1 MIECGAELLSAS
13 ENLLTTMVD
22 HLREGVWVLDP
33 ADGVITSLNRS
44 GAESVGAD
52 RDSLVGTTFRT
63 LVEPKLSRSGWQ
75 LLLDQLQPSIPHV
88 ITTRMAHTGELSPP
102 VELTFIL
109 NPPDQASPGSR
120 GSISVISRDLTELVV
135 ANARAAS
142 GHELL
147 QTAFGAT
154 GDGIAIVDSAGRFEF
169 VNEAFENLVDLPHDR
184 IVSLSVFDPPWT
196 WLDGDGEPIN
206 PELTAE
212 SVSMRTGE
220 PTSAEGLRLYGNGR
234 SRSTELAVTIDIRS
248 EPRLDHMGNHDGTVV
263 ILRDR
268 TEHLRALE
276 ELLHLESID
285 PLTGL
290 MSRSR
295 VAEHTQET
303 IDRIR
308 SAVVTDDADGIAGT
322 QRVGVLHVDLDDF
335 RSINDTFGSSV
346 GDHVLVT
353 LAERFADLE
362 SRHVKVGRIGVDEFL
377 IVATGSGASL
387 EFDSRLRRLAEEV
400 QRRIDAPF
408 EVEGLELRFTSSIGI
423 SRFPGNGDDSA
434 ELLRTADAA
443 RSAARRDGAQRM
455 KLYDDSLDK
464 RSRTSI
470 ALDRDLRRAAAER
483 TLEVYYQP
491 IIDLRSGTI
500 AAAEALL
507 RWHHPEHGPISPA
520 VFIPTAEATGAIS
533 SISDMVVCTVAED
546 LAAWNSAGLMPP
558 NARIAINISS
568 TEFEQRGFIQRLM
581 STIDNAGV
589 PANQLELEITET
601 LLMRD
606 MEVTALRLRSL
617 DDLGFLVA
625 LDDFGTGYSSLS
637 YLHTLPLHT
646 LKVDR
651 CFVTELGNG
660 RSETIT
666 KAILALAQSL
676 GIGTVAEGV
685 ETDEQRDFLNN
696 QGCDMVQGYFY
707 APPLPQSAFE
717 KFLEE
722 HSPAS
727 AAIKL
732 PAIKLTA

>member
-1 MIECGAELLSAS
+1 MLTSA
-13 ENLLTTMVD
+13 VD
-22 HLREGVWVLDP
+22 HLREGVWILDS
-33 ADGVITSLNRS
+33 ADGVIASVNRS
-44 GAESVGAD
+44 GAGSVGSES
-52 RDSLVGTTFRT
+52 DSLIGTTFRA
-63 LVEPKLSRSGWQ
+63 LLEPGLSRSGWR
-75 LLLDQLQPSIPHV
+75 LLLEQLRPQVPHV
-88 ITTRMAHTGELSPP
+88 INTRMTHPDRSSLP
-102 VELTFIL
+102 VELTLIL
-109 NPPDQASPGSR
+109 NSAASEVAGVGSR
-120 GSISVISRDLTELVV
+120 GSISVVSRDLTEIV
-135 ANARAAS
+135 AANERAAS

-147 QTAFGAT
+147 QTAFGAAS
-154 GDGIAIVDSAGRFEF
+154 DGIAIVDAAGRFEY
-169 VNEAFENLVDLPHDR
+169 VNEAFEELVDLPHER
-184 IVSLSVFDPPWT
+184 IVDLSVFDPPWT
-196 WLDGDGEPIN
+196 WHRADGEPVN
-206 PELTAE
+206 PEMTPE
-212 SVSMRTGE
+212 STTMRTAL
-220 PTSAEGLRLYGNGR
+220 PARTDGLRLFGNGR
-234 SRSTELAVTIDIRS
+234 NRSIDQTVTVDVRS
-248 EPRLDHMGNHDGTVV
+248 EPRRDHSGGHDGTVIV
-263 ILRDR
+263 LRDR
-268 TEHLRALE
+268 SEHVRALE
-276 ELLHLESID
+276 ELQHLETVD

-295 VAEHTQET
+295 IAQHTQEMIEQIGAT
-303 IDRIR
+303 D
-308 SAVVTDDADGIAGT
+308 VVEYQGEDASGAT
-322 QRVGVLHVDLDDF
+322 RRVGVLHVDLDDF
-335 RSINDTFGSSV
+335 RSINDTFGPSV

-353 LAERFADLE
+353 LAERFGDLE

-377 IVATGSGASL
+377 IVATGAGASL
-387 EFDSRLRRLAEEV
+387 EFDARLRRLAEEV

-423 SRFPGNGDDSA
+423 SRYPGNGDDSA
-434 ELLRTADAA
+434 ELLRTADSA
-443 RSAARRDGAQRM
+443 RAAARRDGSARM
-455 KLYDDSLDK
+455 KLYDDSVDK

-491 IIDLRSGTI
+491 IIDLRSGKV

-507 RWHHPEHGPISPA
+507 RWHHPVHGPISPA

-533 SISDMVVCTVAED
+533 SISDMVIDTVAED
-546 LAAWNSAGLMPP
+546 VANWNRAGLMPP
-558 NARIAINISS
+558 DARIAINISS

-581 STIDNAGV
+581 SSIDNAGV

-617 DDLGFLVA
+617 DELGFLVA

-685 ETDEQRDFLNN
+685 ETDAQRQFLDN
-696 QGCDMVQGYFY
+696 QGCDMVQGFYY

-717 KFLEE
+717 EFLKS
-722 HSPAS
+722 HSPES
-727 AAIKL
+727 VTAIDL
-732 PAIKLTA
+732 HSYS

>member
-1 MIECGAELLSAS
+1 MFSTS
-13 ENLLTTMVD
+13 EDMLTSTVD
-22 HLREGVWVLDP
+22 HLREGIWILDP
-33 ADGVITSLNRS
+33 ADGVITSLNQP
-44 GAESVGAD
+44 GATTVGRD
-52 RDSLVGTTFRT
+52 RDGLIGTTFRA
-63 LVEPKLSRSGWQ
+63 LLEPRLSRAGWQ
-75 LLLDQLQPSIPHV
+75 LLLDQVQPMVPHI
-88 ITTRMAHTGELSPP
+88 ITTRITHPEQGSLP
-102 VELTFIL
+102 VELTFML
-109 NPPDQASPGSR
+109 NSTGSEGKGSR
-120 GSISVISRDLTELVV
+120 GSVSVISRDLTEMVL
-135 ANARAAS
+135 ANERAAS

-147 QTAFGAT
+147 QIAFGAT
-154 GDGIAIVDSAGRFEF
+154 GDGIALIDAAGRFEF
-169 VNEAFENLVDLPHDR
+169 VNEAFEDLVDLPHER
-184 IVSLSVFDPPWT
+184 IISLSIFDPPWT
-196 WLDGDGEPIN
+196 WLGPDGEPVN
-206 PELTAE
+206 PESTAE
-212 SVSMRTGE
+212 SKGMRTG
-220 PTSAEGLRLYGNGR
+220 TATAAVGLRLRGNGR
-234 SRSTELAVTIDIRS
+234 SRSTERTVTVDVRS
-248 EPRLDHMGNHDGTVV
+248 EPRHDHRGKHDGSVL

-268 TEHLRALE
+268 TEQVRARE
-276 ELLHLESID
+276 ELQHLESID

-295 VAEHTQET
+295 IAGHTQQM
-303 IDRIR
+303 IDLIKASSDAGPRTGGDGDD
-308 SAVVTDDADGIAGT
+308 VTAN

-335 RSINDTFGSSV
+335 RSVNDTFGSTV

-362 SRHVKVGRIGVDEFL
+362 SRHVSVGRIGVDEFL
-377 IVATGSGASL
+377 IVATGAGASL
-387 EFDSRLRRLAEEV
+387 EFDSRLRRLADEV

-408 EVEGLELRFTSSIGI
+408 DVEGLELRFTSSIGI
-423 SRFPGNGDDSA
+423 SRYPGNGDDSS

-443 RSAARRDGAQRM
+443 RSAARRDGNQRL
-455 KLYDDSLDK
+455 KLYDDSVDK

-491 IIDLRSGTI
+491 IIDLRSGSI

-533 SISDMVVCTVAED
+533 SISDMVISTVAED
-546 LAAWNSAGLMPP
+546 LAKWNSIGLMPH

-568 TEFEQRGFIQRLM
+568 TEFEQRGFVQRLM

-685 ETDEQRDFLNN
+685 ETDAQRDFL
-696 QGCDMVQGYFY
+696 QERGCDMVQGYYY
-707 APPLPQSAFE
+707 APPLPQRAFE
-717 KFLEE
+717 EFLVA
-722 HSPAS
+722 HSPA
-727 AAIKL
+727 IINL
-732 PAIKLTA
+732 PAYS